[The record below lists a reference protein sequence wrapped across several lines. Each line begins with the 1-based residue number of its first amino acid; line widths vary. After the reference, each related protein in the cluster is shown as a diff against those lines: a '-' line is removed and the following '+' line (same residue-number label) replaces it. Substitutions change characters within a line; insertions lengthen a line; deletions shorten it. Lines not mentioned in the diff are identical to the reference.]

1 MYNIKTFFLG
11 LFFPRDLFNATGK
24 LLKQENE
31 GLFPLFKVRLQ
42 LANEMGVFFVNKVC
56 DIYSKL
62 DKMTEELPS
71 GDSVSLVSSSE
82 SVATMETTYRKQ
94 CTRSSSQLCEEN
106 VHVRSHFNTSCCELP
121 RCVTSGPDKNHK
133 HIYNV

>member
-1 MYNIKTFFLG
+1 MYTIKTFFLG

-31 GLFPLFKVRLQ
+31 GLFPLFKDRLQ

-71 GDSVSLVSSSE
+71 CDSVSLVSSSE
-82 SVATMETTYRKQ
+82 SVATMGTTYRKQ
-94 CTRSSSQLCEEN
+94 CTRSSSQLCEELN
-106 VHVRSHFNTSCCELP
+106 
-121 RCVTSGPDKNHK
+121 
-133 HIYNV
+133 